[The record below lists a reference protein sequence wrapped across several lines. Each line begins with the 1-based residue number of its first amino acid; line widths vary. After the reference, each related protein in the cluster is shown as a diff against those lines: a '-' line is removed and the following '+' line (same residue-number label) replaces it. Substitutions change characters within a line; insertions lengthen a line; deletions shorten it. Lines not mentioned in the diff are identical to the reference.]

1 MTERPPLADLLALLD
16 AGLPDDLNETL
27 REVVASLFLH
37 LAEDGDMVAAIGL
50 PRLAEIA
57 IGQMDRLS
65 LDIGGSSFYLPKGI
79 GCKLSARDRDIGER
93 YNGRNKHQL
102 AREYG
107 VSDMRIDQIY
117 KRWRQAE
124 LAKRQGAL
132 SFGIPV

>member
-27 REVVASLFLH
+27 REVVAALFLH

>member
-16 AGLPDDLNETL
+16 AGLPDDLNATL
-27 REVVASLFLH
+27 HEVVAALFLH
-37 LAEDGDMVAAIGL
+37 LVEDAELAETLGL

-65 LDIGGSSFYLPKGI
+65 FDLGGASFYLPKGI
-79 GCKLSARDRDIGER
+79 GCKLSARDREIGER
-93 YNGRNKHQL
+93 YNGRNKHLL
-102 AREYG
+102 AREFG

-132 SFGIPV
+132 GFGIPA